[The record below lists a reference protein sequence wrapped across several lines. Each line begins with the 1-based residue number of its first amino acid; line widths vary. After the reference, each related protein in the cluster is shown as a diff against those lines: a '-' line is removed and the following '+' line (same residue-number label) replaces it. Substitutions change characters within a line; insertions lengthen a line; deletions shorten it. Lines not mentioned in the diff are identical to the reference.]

1 MKKISKIV
9 LFALALA
16 LCCCGCSSN
25 SNSDPTESPFKDSH
39 NDAGAACYL
48 LSSSNSAFEA
58 DDSNPLTINENIW
71 WDGTSFTSESATE
84 NMSIDFS
91 GETYNGTYR
100 NSRYDSYNSF
110 ATDYY
115 DGDDGL
121 VFGVNAD
128 NGKLVYLNLKTL
140 SFFDQEPLLDDIDNI
155 EVDGVKIAEEYASQ
169 FIDVNSCT
177 LIEPSVSPYQP
188 DEAQDPTM
196 MFYTYTYVKEINGE
210 SSSAYVSVQITS
222 KGNLASVVV
231 GDVDSFSED
240 ISIQTNYYNNINVD
254 ELVLS
259 KMAEVV
265 NEDGIDSPTF
275 DIKRK
280 YYALTP
286 TGEVVVCVKAT
297 CTYYDVM
304 GNETS
309 EQQTTVGFELML
321 TAQENSPE

>member
-1 MKKISKIV
+1 MKKIGKIV
-9 LFALALA
+9 FFALALA
-16 LCCCGCSSN
+16 LCFSGCS

-39 NDAGAACYL
+39 NDAGATCYL
-48 LSSSNSAFEA
+48 LSSSNSAFVA
-58 DDSNPLTINENIW
+58 DDSNPVAANGSIR
-71 WDGTSFTSESATE
+71 WDGTSFTSESAAE

-140 SFFDQEPLLDDIDNI
+140 SFFDLEPLLADIDNI

-177 LIEPSVSPYQP
+177 LIEPYVSPYQP

-210 SSSAYVSVQITS
+210 NSSAYVSVQITS

-231 GDVDSFSED
+231 GDVDAFSQGSLTQ
-240 ISIQTNYYNNINVD
+240 INYYNDINID
-254 ELVLS
+254 ELALG
-259 KMAEVV
+259 KMADVV
-265 NEDGIDSPTF
+265 NEEGIDSPTF
-275 DIKRK
+275 NVQKK

-286 TGEVVVCVKAT
+286 TGEVVICVKAT

-304 GNETS
+304 NNEAAQ
-309 EQQTTVGFELML
+309 QQTTVGFELMIM
-321 TAQENSPE
+321 AQENSPE